1 VWLHQLQ
8 NAVFNQPDLRTTYGN
23 PIIRPASRFRKKP
36 RESAPTTRSASVKAH
51 ESRAPGKPPVM
62 IGCSPAIR
70 RVVALIERI
79 APSSISVLIS
89 GESGTGKELVARAIH
104 LLSPRRD
111 GPYVPINCAAI
122 PDTLMESELFGHERG
137 AFTGASA
144 RRAGHFEQASRGT
157 LLLDEITEMKID
169 LQAKL
174 LRVIEEQKFRR
185 LGGSAEVALDV
196 RVMAASNR
204 NLERAVREGR
214 LRLDL
219 YYRLKV
225 LTIDLPPLRER
236 ADDIPLLV
244 NHFIEEFSHTN
255 PKVHGVDDNCL
266 KALES
271 HQWPGNIR
279 ELRHL
284 IQGAIVISHGPLLSV
299 MDLPSELRSTREEDL
314 TFAVRPGTSI
324 GDIERKL
331 IHRTIKFT
339 GGNKTR
345 AAELLGISVR
355 ALYYRL
361 QRYRNDTQ
369 SSIDLE

>member
-1 VWLHQLQ
+1 M
-8 NAVFNQPDLRTTYGN
+8 
-23 PIIRPASRFRKKP
+23 
-36 RESAPTTRSASVKAH
+36 
-51 ESRAPGKPPVM
+51 M

-104 LLSPRRD
+104 RLSPRSN
-111 GPYVPINCAAI
+111 GPYVPINCSAI
-122 PDTLMESELFGHERG
+122 PDTLIESELFGHERG
-137 AFTGASA
+137 AFTGADR
-144 RRAGHFEQASRGT
+144 RRAGCFEQASRGT

-185 LGGSAEVALDV
+185 LGGTTEVALDV
-196 RVMAASNR
+196 RVIAASNR

-225 LTIDLPPLRER
+225 LTIELPPLRER
-236 ADDIPLLV
+236 AEDIPLLV
-244 NHFIEEFSHTN
+244 NHFIEEFSHSN
-255 PKVHGVDDNCL
+255 PKIRGVDDNCL

-284 IQGAIVISHGPLLSV
+284 IQGAVVISHGPLLSV
-299 MDLPSELRSTREEDL
+299 MDLPSELRLRRDEDL
-314 TFAVRPGTSI
+314 IFAVRPGTSI
-324 GDIERKL
+324 GDVERKL
-331 IHRTIKFT
+331 IYRTMKFT

-345 AAELLGISVR
+345 AAKLLGISVR

-361 QRYRNDTQ
+361 QRYRNDRQ
-369 SSIDLE
+369 SSLDLE